1 MIASLDLE
9 KTVLKGLLQHPHK
22 WAEVS
27 VFLNEKDFF
36 SDDSVVNLSIFKL
49 IRNAL
54 DNAETIDDTILIPR
68 LEQLKVSFPDSID
81 LPEYIRSLVYHKI
94 TEEIFISSVRELK
107 KFSARREIYF
117 AAKNVATYVKKV
129 DPNLK

>member
-1 MIASLDLE
+1 MISSMDLE

-36 SDDSVVNLSIFKL
+36 SDDSQVHLSIFKL

-54 DNAETIDDTILIPR
+54 NNMESIDDTILIPR
-68 LEQLKVSFPDSID
+68 LEQLKVSFETVLTYQNTSAP
-81 LPEYIRSLVYHKI
+81 LFTIRLLKI
-94 TEEIFISSVRELK
+94 YSFLQ
-107 KFSARREIYF
+107 
-117 AAKNVATYVKKV
+117 
-129 DPNLK
+129 